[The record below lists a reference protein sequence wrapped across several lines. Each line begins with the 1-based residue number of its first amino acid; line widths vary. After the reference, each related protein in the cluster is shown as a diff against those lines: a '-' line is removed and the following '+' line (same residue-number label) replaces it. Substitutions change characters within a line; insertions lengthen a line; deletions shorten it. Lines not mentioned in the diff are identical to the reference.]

1 MDVLANM
8 LITIKNG
15 YTAGHETVHIPY
27 SQFKADVAKALLG
40 AGYIASYQKRDR
52 NKGSDILE
60 VALKTQE
67 NGDVSVHDVKRI
79 SKPSRRLYAGVQDI
93 YEVKQG
99 HGTLFL
105 STPKGVLTGD
115 QARKEQV
122 GGELLF
128 EIW

>member
-1 MDVLANM
+1 M

-15 YTAGHETVHIPY
+15 YSAHHTMVSVPHSH
-27 SQFKADVAKALLG
+27 FKNDVAKALLA
-40 AGYIASYQKRDR
+40 AGYIAGYQKKAR
-52 NKGSDILE
+52 NKGADLLE
-60 VALKTQE
+60 INLKPFDGFSLAVQ
-67 NGDVSVHDVKRI
+67 DVKRI

-105 STPKGVLTGD
+105 STPKGVLSGD